1 MKVVYFLLFIFSLVS
16 CNDSFTTSEMKN
28 NFSSDEIKDLKTIVD
43 FYKGQLSNEKN
54 NDFEKVFNET
64 LVLYQNNQNRDNFY
78 NVNFNSQKNIYDS
91 ISESTFNKIWLFNK
105 SYDFEESTIKK
116 RLGFKYEGNYN
127 SFLKDVAKNNSII
140 NEYIDILESAG
151 DFSNSNYLIYD
162 ILKNK
167 ESYNLKDPNIQLI
180 IAIDNLS
187 INDNLKRNEKFE

>member
-1 MKVVYFLLFIFSLVS
+1 MKVVYILLFVFSLVS
-16 CNDSFTTSEMKN
+16 CNDSFTTNEMKN
-28 NFSSDEIKDLKTIVD
+28 NFSNDEIKNLKMIVD
-43 FYKGQLSNEKN
+43 FYKEQLSNEKN
-54 NDFEKVFNET
+54 KDFEKVFNET
-64 LVLYQNNQNRDNFY
+64 LVLYLKNQNRDNFY
-78 NVNFNSQKNIYDS
+78 NINFNNQKNLYNS

-105 SYDFEESTIKK
+105 SYDFEETTINK
-116 RLGFKYEGNYN
+116 RLGFKNEGNYN
-127 SFLKDVAKNNSII
+127 SFLKDVAINNSII
-140 NEYIDILESAG
+140 NGYINILESAG